1 MEIFKIKL
9 YCFFLLFTL
18 IGSAQ
23 NLNKKA
29 NNSNIIAQ
37 DSVSFSNKNYNTF
50 LGVDLYS
57 NYFFEKENALIKTD
71 GNHFWE
77 YANLELGN
85 ITNISILNPLQI
97 LVFYKGSNTF
107 VLLDR
112 FLSETRRIDL
122 NNLPEPKVAE
132 WAVNTKNQEVWIYN
146 SLNNQLEF
154 FNYQNANNI
163 ATTIPLNAIPS
174 SLCANFNNAYIL
186 TEGTLICYNNY
197 GNAIHKIAIDNIE
210 EIAIQG
216 NNLIGYNTSEVILFD
231 EKLKPY
237 FNLKKQKNWS
247 GDFFVGNEI
256 LYIYRDSTIY
266 KYQLKLPTK

>member
-1 MEIFKIKL
+1 METFKIKL
-9 YCFFLLFTL
+9 CCFFLLFAL
-18 IGSAQ
+18 GLHAQ
-23 NLNKKA
+23 NE
-29 NNSNIIAQ
+29 SNISSIAQ
-37 DSVSFSNKNYNTF
+37 DSVSFSNKNYTAF
-50 LGVDLYS
+50 LGVDLYA
-57 NYFFEKENALIKTD
+57 NYFFEKENTLIKTD
-71 GNHFWE
+71 GTQFWE

-97 LVFYKGSNTF
+97 LVFYKGSNSF

-122 NNLPEPKVAE
+122 NNLAEPKVAE

-163 ATTIPLNAIPS
+163 ATTIPLNTTPN
-174 SLCANFNNAYIL
+174 SLCANFNNAYVL
-186 TEGTLICYNNY
+186 TNDSLICYNNY
-197 GNAIHKIAIDNIE
+197 GNVIHKIATGSIE
-210 EIAIQG
+210 KIAIQG
-216 NNLIGYNTSEVILFD
+216 NDLIGYNPNEVILFD
-231 EKLKPY
+231 EELKPY

-256 LYIYRDSTIY
+256 LYIYKDSTIY